1 MRQLLGLACAGTIAL
16 GGGSIALADG
26 HHDGQP
32 TPTATAT
39 QLAPVPKPRIVR
51 ASTPTS
57 PSPAPTPTP
66 PAASPPSASHPP
78 PSEVTPVS
86 GVPIANVGPLHVDL
100 AGSQL
105 LNAWYSSASDLYPC
119 PGGSSYSPPS
129 LNASGDLDLTTSGQ
143 AGSCAYLQSNA
154 QYGYG
159 AYEARVYVP
168 AGPNGTIANW
178 PAFYGSGDNWPNGG
192 EIDAFEAMG
201 GTDFA
206 GYDPS
211 LPAAHLS
218 GPAITSTPGWHIV
231 DAVWGPGTLTIYTD
245 GQLADQWSS
254 PDLDITSGGTSSM
267 LWTFDNFTGQ
277 YGYNTGQP
285 STMQVQY
292 FRYWTWQ

>member
-1 MRQLLGLACAGTIAL
+1 MPRSA
-16 GGGSIALADG
+16 
-26 HHDGQP
+26 
-32 TPTATAT
+32 
-39 QLAPVPKPRIVR
+39 AP
-51 ASTPTS
+51 
-57 PSPAPTPTP
+57 P
-66 PAASPPSASHPP
+66 PASP
-78 PSEVTPVS
+78 VMPVS
-86 GVPIANVGPLHVDL
+86 GVPIASVGPLQVDL
-100 AGSQL
+100 DGSQL
-105 LNAWYSSASDLYPC
+105 LNDWYSSASDLYPC

-129 LNASGDLDLTTSGQ
+129 LNSSGDLDLTTSGQ
-143 AGSCAYLQSNA
+143 AGSCAYVQSNA

-159 AYEARVYVP
+159 TYEARVYVP
-168 AGPNGTIANW
+168 AGQNGTIANW

-206 GYDPS
+206 GYDPG
-211 LPAAHLS
+211 LPAGHLS
-218 GPAITSTPGWHIV
+218 GPAITSTPGWHVV
-231 DAVWGPGTLTIYTD
+231 DAVWRPGALAIYAD

-254 PDLDITSGGTSSM
+254 PYLDITSGGTSAM